1 MLGRFFVIFA
11 RATVPC
17 VFPGELLQLDEAVH
31 AVVQTH
37 HIFYLNQLAYVHDT
51 WLWVKFQFELL
62 SAIN

>member
-11 RATVPC
+11 LATVPC

-51 WLWVKFQFELL
+51 
-62 SAIN
+62 